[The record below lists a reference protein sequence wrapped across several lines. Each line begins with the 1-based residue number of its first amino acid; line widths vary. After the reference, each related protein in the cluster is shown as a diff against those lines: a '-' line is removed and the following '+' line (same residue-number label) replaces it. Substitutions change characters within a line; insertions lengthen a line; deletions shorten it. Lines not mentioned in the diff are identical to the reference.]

1 MNQYT
6 LAFKQTAN
14 RVLTLAYGHETS
26 LEDIIE
32 FTKQPLK
39 YAYLDQQQ
47 RMEDDYLAGKI
58 TYSTVFYNMQAN
70 LYRTYLAQLHLTQE
84 ELQVKYE
91 RKYQKHMA
99 RKAKMILKGLS

>member
-14 RVLTLAYGHETS
+14 RVLALAYGHETS

-47 RMEDDYLAGKI
+47 RMEDDYLTGQFTDSI
-58 TYSTVFYNMQAN
+58 VYYNMQAK
-70 LYRTYLAQLHLTQE
+70 LYRTYLAQIHLTAD
-84 ELQVKYE
+84 ELQVKYA
-91 RKYQKHMA
+91 RKYQEHMA
-99 RKAKMILKGLS
+99 KKAKIILKGLS